1 MKEPSISPRS
11 RIVTEVVVTR
21 LTWRSAQRDT
31 RARLNIASMGSVR
44 ETAHVE

>member
-11 RIVTEVVVTR
+11 RILTDALVTR
-21 LTWRSAQRDT
+21 LTWRSAQRGT
-31 RARLNIASMGSVR
+31 RARLSIASTGSVR